1 MHGMDP
7 WILTIDISTIVSPP
21 RYLHHNRRSITESEV
36 EDGGWHLV
44 TDRRCSH
51 PPILLYW
58 GLHTWTLPLG
68 RRMLPLHSL
77 QVAFIL
83 LDNYI
88 ICRLGFDS
96 TWAKNTRWQW
106 VPSSVCSACCRP
118 GLMPRLPGMR
128 TRATILLKINGWGF
142 HIGVVTTSHI
152 RTRHPRTFRGHFRDI
167 QPFIPMPNYC
177 SI

>member
-1 MHGMDP
+1 M
-7 WILTIDISTIVSPP
+7 
-21 RYLHHNRRSITESEV
+21 
-36 EDGGWHLV
+36 EDDTWSRIGGA
-44 TDRRCSH
+44 
-51 PPILLYW
+51 PILHPLYW

-68 RRMLPLHSL
+68 RRMLLLHSL

-167 QPFIPMPNYC
+167 QLIIPIPNSR
-177 SI
+177 SILGYWNTPSPGADKKIGIFR